1 MAKTKEQ
8 LLNILDQFQL
18 TEKVVSAEPFGNG
31 HINDTLKVTN
41 EKGEIKYV
49 LQRINHL
56 IFTNVDMLQNNI
68 QIVTSHIRK
77 KLEEKGEND
86 IDRKVLT
93 FLPTK
98 DNKLYYFDGDNYWR
112 VCLFIPNS
120 KSYEEVTPE
129 LSYEA
134 GKAFGDFQSML
145 ADIPEGTLGETIPN
159 FHNMEFRLEQ
169 FHDAVKNNAAGRLDE
184 VKDLIEEIEK
194 RAEAMCI
201 QERLY
206 REGKLKKRTNHCDT
220 KVNNMMFDTETDKV
234 LCVIDLDTVM
244 PGFVLSDIG
253 DFIRTGA
260 NTGAEDDANLDN
272 VNVNIDIFKAYT
284 RGYME
289 KAKSFLTPMEIKL
302 LPYGGRLL
310 TYMQTVRF
318 LTDYINGDTYYK
330 IHSPKHNLIR
340 TKAQF
345 KLLQSLEAHADEM
358 DAFVKKYEAAM
369 DDDLNTADAISVIFE
384 LVKYANVN
392 VTEESTKATVELVL
406 NTVTKLCDI
415 LGIITE
421 KKKEILDSDI
431 EALIEERQAARKAKN
446 FARADEI
453 RDQLSNMG
461 IILEDTRE
469 GVKWKRA

>member
-1 MAKTKEQ
+1 MAKTKEE
-8 LLNILDQFQL
+8 LMNILSQFQL
-18 TEKVVSAEPFGNG
+18 DEKVVSAEPFGNG
-31 HINDTLKVTN
+31 HINDTLKVTTD
-41 EKGEIKYV
+41 KGEIKYV

-56 IFTNVDMLQNNI
+56 IFTNVEMLQNNI

-77 KLEEKGEND
+77 KLEEKGETD

-98 DNKLYYFDGDNYWR
+98 DGKNYYFDGDSYWR
-112 VCLFIPNS
+112 VCLFIPDS
-120 KSYEEVTPE
+120 VSFEEVNPE

-134 GKAFGDFQSML
+134 GKAFGDFQTML
-145 ADIPEGTLGETIPN
+145 SDIPEGTLGETIPD
-159 FHNMEFRLEQ
+159 FHNMVFRLQQ
-169 FHDAVKNNAAGRLDE
+169 FHEAIEVNPVGRLEE
-184 VKDLIEEIEK
+184 VKDLVAEIEK
-194 RAEAMCI
+194 RADAMCI

-206 REGKLKKRTNHCDT
+206 KEGKLQKRTNHCDT
-220 KVNNMMFDTETDKV
+220 KVNNMLFDTKTNKI

-260 NTGAEDDANLDN
+260 NTGAEDDENLDN
-272 VNVNIDIFKAYT
+272 VNVNMEIFKAYT

-289 KAKSFLTPMEIKL
+289 KAKAFLTPTEIKL

-345 KLLQSLEAHADEM
+345 KLLQSLEAHAEEM
-358 DAFVKKYEAAM
+358 DSFMNEW
-369 DDDLNTADAISVIFE
+369 L
-384 LVKYANVN
+384 
-392 VTEESTKATVELVL
+392 
-406 NTVTKLCDI
+406 
-415 LGIITE
+415 
-421 KKKEILDSDI
+421 
-431 EALIEERQAARKAKN
+431 
-446 FARADEI
+446 
-453 RDQLSNMG
+453 
-461 IILEDTRE
+461 
-469 GVKWKRA
+469 

>member
-1 MAKTKEQ
+1 MAKTKEE
-8 LLNILDQFQL
+8 LLNILDQFTL
-18 TEKVVSAEPFGNG
+18 AEKVVSAEPFGNG

-68 QIVTSHIRK
+68 NTVTTHIRK
-77 KLEEKGEND
+77 KLEAKGESD

-98 DNKLYYFDGDNYWR
+98 DGKPYYFDGDSYWR

-145 ADIPEGTLGETIPN
+145 SDLPEGSLGETIPN
-159 FHNMEFRLEQ
+159 FHNMEFRLQQ
-169 FHDAVKNNAAGRLDE
+169 FHDAVKANAAGRLEE
-184 VKDLIEEIEK
+184 VKDLIEEVEK

-206 REGKLKKRTNHCDT
+206 REGKLQKRTNHCDT
-220 KVNNMMFDTETDKV
+220 KVNNMMFDADTDKV

-260 NTGAEDDANLDN
+260 NTGAEDDENLDN
-272 VNVNIDIFKAYT
+272 VNVNMNIFKAYT

-289 KAKSFLTPMEIKL
+289 TAKAFLSPLEISL

-345 KLLQSLEAHADEM
+345 KLLQSLEEHAEEM
-358 DAFVKKYEAAM
+358 DGFM
-369 DDDLNTADAISVIFE
+369 
-384 LVKYANVN
+384 
-392 VTEESTKATVELVL
+392 
-406 NTVTKLCDI
+406 
-415 LGIITE
+415 
-421 KKKEILDSDI
+421 KEWL
-431 EALIEERQAARKAKN
+431 
-446 FARADEI
+446 
-453 RDQLSNMG
+453 
-461 IILEDTRE
+461 
-469 GVKWKRA
+469 

>member
-1 MAKTKEQ
+1 MTKTKEE
-8 LLNILDQFQL
+8 LLHILEQFDLQD
-18 TEKVVSAEPFGNG
+18 KVISAEPFGNG
-31 HINDTLKVTN
+31 HINDTLKVTTD
-41 EKGEIKYV
+41 KGEVKYV

-56 IFTNVDMLQNNI
+56 IFTNVEMLQNNI
-68 QIVTSHIRK
+68 HIVTSHIRK
-77 KLEEKGEND
+77 KLEEQGVDD

-98 DNKLYYFDGDNYWR
+98 EGKLYYFDGDSYWR
-112 VCLFIPNS
+112 VCLFIPRS

-134 GKAFGDFQSML
+134 GRAFGDFQTML
-145 ADIPEGTLGETIPN
+145 SDLPEGALGETIPD
-159 FHNMEFRLEQ
+159 FHNMEFRLQQ
-169 FHDAVKNNAAGRLDE
+169 FHEAVAANPIGRLEE
-184 VKDLIEEIEK
+184 VKELVDEIEK
-194 RAEAMCI
+194 RAEVMCI

-220 KVNNMMFDTETDKV
+220 KVNNMMFDADTDKV

-260 NTGAEDDANLDN
+260 NTGAEDDENLDN
-272 VNVNIDIFKAYT
+272 VNVNLEIFESYT

-289 KAKSFLTPMEIKL
+289 KAKAFLTPQEIQL

-345 KLLQSLEAHADEM
+345 KLLQSLEAHAEEM
-358 DAFVKKYEAAM
+358 DGF
-369 DDDLNTADAISVIFE
+369 
-384 LVKYANVN
+384 
-392 VTEESTKATVELVL
+392 TKQWL
-406 NTVTKLCDI
+406 
-415 LGIITE
+415 
-421 KKKEILDSDI
+421 
-431 EALIEERQAARKAKN
+431 
-446 FARADEI
+446 
-453 RDQLSNMG
+453 
-461 IILEDTRE
+461 
-469 GVKWKRA
+469 